1 MGVINVERSYTL
13 YYCSYTGLS
22 IQGPMQC
29 GHQALWVGPE
39 GETPGV
45 LVTES
50 SVGVGIA
57 HL

>member
-1 MGVINVERSYTL
+1 
-13 YYCSYTGLS
+13 
-22 IQGPMQC
+22 MQC
-29 GHQALWVGPE
+29 GRQALWVGPE
-39 GETPGV
+39 KDEAAGV